1 MGPAPCDLAVPIVQN
16 TLPLNTTRTPIIWSP
31 LTATNTTITPALP
44 ARGGRIGMLGPA
56 ETVESK
62 AVKFC
67 WS

>member
-1 MGPAPCDLAVPIVQN
+1 MGSTPCDLAVFIVQN
-16 TLPLNTTRTPIIWSP
+16 TLPLNTTRTFLICSP

-44 ARGGRIGMLGPA
+44 ARSGRIRMPGLA
-56 ETVESK
+56 ETIGSK